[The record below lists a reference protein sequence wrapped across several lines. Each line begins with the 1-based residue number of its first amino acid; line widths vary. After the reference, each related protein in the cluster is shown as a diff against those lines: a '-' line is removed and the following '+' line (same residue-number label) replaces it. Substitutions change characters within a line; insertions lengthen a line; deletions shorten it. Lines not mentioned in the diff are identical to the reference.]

1 MQHIV
6 QIAFDFDDK
15 KITGSIEKNVEDTV
29 IKNIEDEI
37 KNNYFAH
44 KWGNDAPMDAL
55 VKDAVKEITEK
66 HTEEIIKSASKML
79 CDKLFR
85 TKAVKEAA
93 LESVLNAREDDF
105 TNG

>member
-6 QIAFDFDDK
+6 QIAFDFDDEK
-15 KITGSIEKNVEDTV
+15 VTRSIEKNVEDTV
-29 IKNIEDEI
+29 IKKIEDEI

-55 VKDAVKEITEK
+55 VKDTVRKIAEEHTGEIV
-66 HTEEIIKSASKML
+66 KSASKML

-93 LESVLNAREDDF
+93 LETVLNAKE
-105 TNG
+105 NANE